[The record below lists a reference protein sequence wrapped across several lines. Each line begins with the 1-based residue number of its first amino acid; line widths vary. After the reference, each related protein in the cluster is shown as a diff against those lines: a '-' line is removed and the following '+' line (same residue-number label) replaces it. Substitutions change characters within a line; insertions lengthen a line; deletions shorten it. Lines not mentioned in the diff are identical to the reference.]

1 MQERRI
7 IEAFTSNEITEVL
20 LIDDAYDPPV
30 LDSRVIAL
38 LADYLE
44 KDADLVGW
52 IDHGIDQDVL
62 CDATNAALVGES
74 DSDALKRVYHTLY
87 AEFVRTEERKFD
99 PGGCFDLYKGAALA
113 ALRPLY
119 SLLCKCGNNMSA
131 RTAGLEGGAELY
143 SKHRPQILFLDY
155 YLDRGNPAGSDL
167 GDTGVGSARD
177 ASLNFLRQVITDIDE
192 ENIPAIV
199 LMSSQQIDDVQ
210 TFRHEVKDKQI
221 MSLRF
226 QYMRKEWI
234 RQNDDQII
242 IDHSAADVL
251 LDMSQ
256 GYIFGRLLQQALT
269 QWRMGAEQALNSFM
283 RQIGNL
289 DMKDFAYLLRF
300 RLREE
305 GQVLSEYLEWLFGEY
320 LKGLIDKK
328 INWEHSSFSRLNHDD
343 EIEDKIEGAFDGP
356 TIRIAEFFHDIRVS
370 ERQANLPHRYQLGDL
385 YANRDGNDI
394 RSVITPDC
402 DLVVRKGK
410 AKIKRILTMGGTLH
424 TFAQEGSAAED
435 LILRGNT
442 PYSVQWNPK
451 DLETFPIEGE
461 EALHESEN
469 FQFFGTLRPLYAQ
482 EMQRRVLTDLSRVG
496 LPVAPAFGINATAT
510 VWMRQ
515 KGDFKSIQM
524 EKSSPLATIIPAR
537 IGRGH
542 RILLRRHFVN
552 ELIDRLKTE
561 NRQDM
566 TEQDYNFLESILKDI
581 DKFYKQFL
589 QEGGIA
595 KTKGVFGTGFVVGDR
610 PNRKQDAPW
619 LQIVVKI
626 SEEEMEELEIIDP
639 LASSSNQS
647 ED

>member
-1 MQERRI
+1 MHERRI
-7 IEAFTSNEITEVL
+7 IEAFISNEITEVL
-20 LIDDAYDPPV
+20 LIDDAYDPPI
-30 LDSRVIAL
+30 LDSDAATQ

-44 KDADLVGW
+44 SGNDHVGW
-52 IDHGIDQDVL
+52 VDRGIDEDVL
-62 CDATNAALVGES
+62 CTAANAASTGEYGN
-74 DSDALKRVYHTLY
+74 DALKRVYHTLY
-87 AEFVRTEERKFD
+87 AEFVRTEEGKFD
-99 PGGCFDLYKGAALA
+99 PGGYFYLYKGAALS

-119 SLLCKCGNNMSA
+119 SLLRKCGDNISA
-131 RTAGLEGGAELY
+131 RTAGLESGAELY
-143 SKHRPQILFLDY
+143 FEHRPQILFLDY
-155 YLDRGNPAGSDL
+155 YLDRG
-167 GDTGVGSARD
+167 DTGTGSARD

-192 ENIPAIV
+192 QNIPAIV

-210 TFRHEVKDKQI
+210 KFRHEVKDNQI

-226 QYMRKEWI
+226 QYLKKEWI
-234 RQNDDQII
+234 QQNNDQFI
-242 IDHSAADVL
+242 IDHGAADVL

-256 GYIFGRLLQQALT
+256 GYIFGRLLQQALV
-269 QWRMGAEQALNSFM
+269 QWKEGAEQALNDLM
-283 RQIGNL
+283 RQVSNL

-305 GQVLSEYLEWLFGEY
+305 GQVLSEYMEWLFGEY

-328 INWEHSSFSRLNHDD
+328 INWEHSSFSRLNHDV
-343 EIEDKIEGAFDGP
+343 IEEKIEGAFDGP
-356 TIRIAEFFHDIRVS
+356 TIRIAEFFHDIRVA
-370 ERQANLPHRYQLGDL
+370 ERRANLPHRYKFGDL

-394 RSVITPDC
+394 RSVISPDC

-435 LILRGNT
+435 LILRRNT

-461 EALHESEN
+461 GALHENSN

-482 EMQRRVLTDLSRVG
+482 EMQRRALTDLSRVG

-515 KGDFKSIQM
+515 NNDFKPIQM
-524 EKSSPLATIIPAR
+524 ERSSSLATIIPAR
-537 IGRGH
+537 IGRGR
-542 RILLRRHFVN
+542 RILLRRHFVY
-552 ELIDRLKTE
+552 ELIDRLKTID
-561 NRQDM
+561 RQDM
-566 TEQDYNFLESILKDI
+566 TEQDYTWLESILNDI

-589 QEGGIA
+589 RDGEMA
-595 KTKGVFGTGFVVGDR
+595 KTKGVFGTGFVVDDK
-610 PNRKQDAPW
+610 PNRKRDAPW

-626 SEEEMEELEIIDP
+626 SEEEMEELEMIDP
-639 LASSSNQS
+639 LASSPNQS
-647 ED
+647 EDRER